1 MKKQSVLKI
10 VLAIILISYFMIILD
25 NSIVFT
31 SSIKMSNELGINKV
45 QLSWISN
52 AYALTFGGL
61 ILVGGRLGD
70 FLGRKRIFIVGLVI
84 FAIASLLISIADD
97 GNHII
102 IERAFQGIGS
112 AIIAPTTLAL
122 LMDNFTGESRTRA
135 IAGYGAVAGIG
146 SAVGLLLG
154 GFFASLLS
162 WRIGFLINLPIAA
175 LMILLAV
182 KFIKKDPPSN
192 KVGRI
197 DIFGSILSIVGMV
210 ALVYGIVG
218 EKYQNTSLII
228 SFIIIGIFIFHESKT
243 KNAIMPLSIFKDRI
257 RSGAY
262 LGRFLYLGALMSF
275 WFFTPQIMQLQF
287 GFTPLEA
294 AMGFLPLTVVNFVVS
309 LQVPKLLKIIS
320 NDKLLIIGV
329 SVTALAFVYLLLFFN
344 KEANYWTGMMLPM
357 LLCGIGQ
364 GLSMSPFTVAG
375 MHKVPSNISGAASGV
390 LNMFHQLGGSIGLS
404 IIVALTSD
412 IKDYT
417 MSYQGG
423 VLVQLIFLG
432 LTIIV
437 VFFTMILKNS
447 QHQHGK

>member
-1 MKKQSVLKI
+1 MRKQNVLKI
-10 VLAIILISYFMIILD
+10 VLGIILVSYFMIILD

-31 SSIKMSNELGINKV
+31 SSIKMSNELGISKV

-70 FLGRKRIFIVGLVI
+70 FFGRKRIFIVGLII
-84 FAIASLLISIADD
+84 FAIASLLISIADNGD
-97 GNHII
+97 HII

-122 LMDNFTGESRTRA
+122 LMDNFTGENRTRA

-175 LMILLAV
+175 LMILLTI

-192 KVGRI
+192 TVGRI
-197 DIFGSILSIVGMV
+197 DILGSILSIVGMV
-210 ALVYGIVG
+210 TLVYGIVG
-218 EKYQNTSLII
+218 ESYQNISLIV
-228 SFIIIGIFIFHESKT
+228 SIIVIAIFIFHESRAQ
-243 KNAIMPLSIFKDRI
+243 NAIMPLSIFKDRV

-294 AMGFLPLTVVNFVVS
+294 AMGFLPLTIVNFVVS
-309 LQVPKLLKIIS
+309 LQVPKLLKVI
-320 NDKLLIIGV
+320 NNGKLLIFGV
-329 SVTALAFVYLLLFFN
+329 AITAFGFIYLLLFFN
-344 KEANYWTGMMLPM
+344 KNSDYFTGMMLPM
-357 LLCGIGQ
+357 LVIGIGQ

-375 MHKVPSNISGAASGV
+375 MNNVPADISGAASGV

-404 IIVALTSD
+404 VIVALTGD
-412 IKDYT
+412 VKNVT
-417 MSYQGG
+417 VSYQSG
-423 VLVQLIFLG
+423 VMVQLVFLA
-432 LTIIV
+432 LTLIV
-437 VFFTMILKNS
+437 LFFTMRFTNKEA
-447 QHQHGK
+447 